1 MATTKKSTTTKK
13 TSDAPKKPR
22 APKPKVEKIEEPIVP
37 EEKPIVSEE
46 PKKKPIPKKEEEEFI
61 DVFIPLDT
69 SLADTDGQYIIGS
82 DNGRFFKYKRGAM
95 HRLEKGHAEYILSRI
110 NGAARLEARIEEI
123 RYKGK

>member
-13 TSDAPKKPR
+13 TSGAPKKPR
-22 APKPKVEKIEEPIVP
+22 TPKPKIEEPVEKIVP
-37 EEKPIVSEE
+37 EEKAKPEE
-46 PKKKPIPKKEEEEFI
+46 PKKNPVPKKEGPEYV
-61 DVFIPLDT
+61 DVFIPLDP

-82 DNGRFFKYKRGAM
+82 DNGRFFQYKRGAT

-110 NGAARLEARIEEI
+110 NGVVKLEKLVEEL